1 MPSVYPQ
8 EVLIDRKEDLPGVI
22 DDRREGVTQMPP
34 DQSVGVRAQLYV
46 PHRTNRPL

>member
-46 PHRTNRPL
+46 PYRTNRPL